1 MSKLSLSMIVKNE
14 EPNLARCLSSVKDVA
29 DEIIVV
35 DTGSDDRTIEI
46 AESFNAKIFHFGWV
60 NDFSAARN
68 FALNKCTG
76 DWILYLDADE
86 ELSGDSIYNLK
97 KKINEKSAAIN
108 CIVKSLTTE
117 KSKFGIMKYPRL
129 FPNDTR
135 IKFEGIVHE
144 QIQNSLDKNK
154 IPLNDSDIEI
164 IHYGYILDEESAN
177 KKLERNLELLLIA
190 DDKKIN
196 HYDTLRLAQTLQG
209 LKKFDEAEIQFKK
222 LFNDTAVEPKLRG
235 FAFMHFAILKYENND
250 IPASLDSALKAYKY
264 IPKHAYLNY
273 LISILNLNTDNIIK
287 SFQHL
292 LIAVE
297 RNQNLINKSVSPEN
311 EIISDQTDLYFRA
324 INLAIQL
331 KDKKDFEKLFNGIS
345 SYISSAIG
353 VNQQIVL
360 NSISGLL
367 ISKELNENE
376 IILLVSIINKTN
388 LQSFLD
394 LLKRNNLMTVRER
407 ILIEL
412 NILFPNSAQINKNL
426 ASVYLNID
434 NDKAI
439 QLFNEALKIEDD
451 PSVYMHLIS
460 LYIGKKDYQQVKELY
475 LTLLKNYSNIPSI
488 RSQIEVLG
496 EKLNHIL
503 NQIEATT
510 IP

>member
-1 MSKLSLSMIVKNE
+1 MPKLSLSMIVKNE
-14 EPNLARCLSSVKDVA
+14 EPHLARCLSSVKDVV

-35 DTGSDDRTIEI
+35 DTGSDDKTIEI
-46 AESFNAKIFHFGWV
+46 AESFGAKVFHFDWV

-68 FALNKCTG
+68 FALSKSTG

-86 ELSGDSIYNLK
+86 ELSRDSIYNLK
-97 KKINEKSAAIN
+97 KRINEKPAAIN
-108 CIVKSLTTE
+108 CIVKSLTAE

-154 IPLNDSDIEI
+154 IPLIDSDIEI

-177 KKLERNLELLLIA
+177 KKLERNLELLLFTGN
-190 DDKKIN
+190 KKIS

-209 LKKFDEAEIQFKK
+209 LRKFAEAEIHFKK
-222 LFNDTAVEPKLRG
+222 LFNNTTVEPKLRG
-235 FAFMHFAILKYENND
+235 LAFMHYAILKYENND
-250 IPASLDSALKAYKY
+250 ITSSLDSVLKAYKY

-273 LISILNLNTDNIIK
+273 LISILNLKTGNIIK

-297 RNQNLINKSVSPEN
+297 RNQNLINKSISPEN
-311 EIISDQTDLYFRA
+311 EIISDQIDLYFRA

-331 KDKKDFEKLFNGIS
+331 EDKKNFEKLLHGIS
-345 SYISSAIG
+345 SYVSSVNE
-353 VNQQIVL
+353 VNQQNVL
-360 NSISGLL
+360 DTISGLL
-367 ISKELNENE
+367 MGKELKENE
-376 IILLVSIINKTN
+376 IILLISIINKTN

-394 LLKRNNLMTVRER
+394 LLKRNNLLTVRER

-412 NILFPNSAQINKNL
+412 NILFPNSAQIKKNL
-426 ASVYLNID
+426 ALVYLNID
-434 NDKAI
+434 SDKAI

-451 PSVYMHLIS
+451 PSAYFHLIS
-460 LYIGKKDYQQVKELY
+460 LYIGKKDYQQVEELY
-475 LTLLKNYSNIPSI
+475 LTLLKNYSDLPNIKL
-488 RSQIEVLG
+488 QIEVLG
-496 EKLNHIL
+496 QKLNPIL
-503 NQIEATT
+503 NQIKAAT